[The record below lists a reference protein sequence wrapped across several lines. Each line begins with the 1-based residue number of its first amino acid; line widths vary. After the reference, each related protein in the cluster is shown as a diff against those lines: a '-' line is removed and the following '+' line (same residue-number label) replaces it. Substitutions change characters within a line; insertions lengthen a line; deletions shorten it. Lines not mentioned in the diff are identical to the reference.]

1 MELLSKTKGVDCCP
15 QVVIIRLKDELSE
28 AHQKIIW
35 WQSLGYVLSVSTLV
49 LGALVVYLI

>member
-1 MELLSKTKGVDCCP
+1 MELLSKTKGADCCP